1 MWDATLYLRFGG
13 ERARP
18 FFDLLARVGAEMPRY
33 VVDLGCGPGHLTATL
48 AQRWPSATV
57 CGVDNS
63 PQMIE
68 AARQLAPAA
77 ARRSAGSEGS
87 GSVLTSHAPGLSF
100 MLDDI
105 RHWEPQSLPD
115 VIVSNAVLQWVPG
128 HRELLVRWAGQLA
141 DGGWLAFQVPGNFDQ
156 PSHVILR
163 EMAASARWRSLLRD
177 VELNRQSASPVE
189 YAELLAGAGC
199 EVDAWETT
207 CWRVQI
213 RCSSGIRAPAFVPSW
228 LCSTP
233 TRPRISSPS
242 TARRFAWRIRQARS
256 ARFFPSAGC
265 SPSPTGSPKV
275 AFSYCFCRETLAR
288 SHYAPWSA
296 PPVDACPAAR
306 SRRRLPA
313 GALRPAMS
321 GPALTQPACFTAW
334 PVWLFNFRWPQPPVM
349 ST

>member
-33 VVDLGCGPGHLTATL
+33 VVDMGCGPGNLTATL

-68 AARQLAPAA
+68 TARQLAPAA
-77 ARRSAGSEGS
+77 SLRSAGASAS

-141 DGGWLAFQVPGNFDQ
+141 DDGWLAFQVPGNFDQ
-156 PSHVILR
+156 PSHAILR

-177 VELNRQSASPVE
+177 VELNRQSADPAD
-189 YAELLAGAGC
+189 YAELLARAGC
-199 EVDAWETT
+199 QVDVWETT
-207 CWRVQI
+207 YVHI
-213 RCSSGIRAPAFVPSW
+213 
-228 LCSTP
+228 L
-233 TRPRISSPS
+233 
-242 TARRFAWRIRQARS
+242 
-256 ARFFPSAGC
+256 AG
-265 SPSPTGSPKV
+265 SDPVLEWYKGTG
-275 AFSYCFCRETLAR
+275 
-288 SHYAPWSA
+288 
-296 PPVDACPAAR
+296 
-306 SRRRLPA
+306 
-313 GALRPAMS
+313 LRPVLAVLDADQAADFLAEYGEKVRVAYPP
-321 GPALTQPACFTAW
+321 GPFGTLLPFRRVFTVAH
-334 PVWLFNFRWPQPPVM
+334 R
-349 ST
+349 TA

>member
-33 VVDLGCGPGHLTATL
+33 VIDMGCGPGNLTATL

-68 AARQLAPAA
+68 TARQLAPATA
-77 ARRSAGSEGS
+77 LRSAGSPDS
-87 GSVLTSHAPGLSF
+87 GSVMTSHAPGLSF

-128 HRELLVRWAGQLA
+128 HRELLVRWADQLA
-141 DGGWLAFQVPGNFDQ
+141 DEGWLAFQVPGNFDQ

-163 EMAASARWRSLLRD
+163 EMAASARWRPLLRD
-177 VELNRQSASPVE
+177 VELNRQSADPAE
-189 YAELLAGAGC
+189 YAELLARAGC

-207 CWRVQI
+207 YVHILPGEDPVLEWYK
-213 RCSSGIRAPAFVPSW
+213 G
-228 LCSTP
+228 
-233 TRPRISSPS
+233 
-242 TARRFAWRIRQARS
+242 
-256 ARFFPSAGC
+256 
-265 SPSPTGSPKV
+265 TG
-275 AFSYCFCRETLAR
+275 
-288 SHYAPWSA
+288 
-296 PPVDACPAAR
+296 
-306 SRRRLPA
+306 
-313 GALRPAMS
+313 LRPVLAVLDADQAADFLAEYGEKIRVAYPP
-321 GPALTQPACFTAW
+321 GPFGTLLPFRRVFTVAHR
-334 PVWLFNFRWPQPPVM
+334 V
-349 ST
+349 S